1 MNLSFQALIDD
12 THMRRRRVPV
22 SQPAGI
28 EFVPNCAGFVPDAA
42 HQAAIS
48 ADLR

>member
-1 MNLSFQALIDD
+1 LIDD
-12 THMRRRRVPV
+12 THMRRRRAPA

-28 EFVPNCAGFVPDAA
+28 EFVPNCNGFVPDAA
-42 HQAAIS
+42 HQAAIR